1 MTRSSSTEGSS
12 SRRGSRRL
20 VLVATTSPDDRDAV
34 VAAVAGKADVCVCE
48 DGVSFLERLGQA
60 PRPDAVVVAAQL
72 PGLSGLD
79 ALTLVR
85 CDDPFLPAVVLLDP
99 MDAEAKALARKAGA
113 LATLARP
120 ISPRDVVGWIELALS
135 CFAPAPIDVKVT
147 PRLGTARAKVQAR
160 LAQHR
165 LSASGAVRVARPD
178 L

>member
-1 MTRSSSTEGSS
+1 MTRSSSTE
-12 SRRGSRRL
+12 RLRRRL
-20 VLVATTSPDDRDAV
+20 VLVATASPDDRDAV
-34 VAAVAGKADVCVCE
+34 VAAVAGKAEVCVCD
-48 DGVSFLERLGQA
+48 DGVSLLERLGQA

-85 CDDPFLPAVVLLDP
+85 RDDPFLPAVVLLDP
-99 MDAEAKALARKAGA
+99 IDAAGKAQARKVGA

-135 CFAPAPIDVKVT
+135 CFAPSPIDVKVT
-147 PRLGTARAKVQAR
+147 PRLGTSRAKVQAR

-165 LSASGAVRVARPD
+165 LSASGTVRCARPN